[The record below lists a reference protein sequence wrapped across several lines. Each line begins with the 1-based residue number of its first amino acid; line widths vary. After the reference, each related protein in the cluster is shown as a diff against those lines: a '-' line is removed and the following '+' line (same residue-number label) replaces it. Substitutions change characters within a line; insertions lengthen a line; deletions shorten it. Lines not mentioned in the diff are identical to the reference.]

1 MKEIE
6 YLIWAVR
13 NKEVLEPYEKEAIIK
28 ELDGIIQRER
38 KEVLDSA
45 YPDGDGYWKEK
56 NA

>member
-13 NKEVLEPYEKEAIIK
+13 NKEVLEPYEKEAIIR

-38 KEVLDSA
+38 KEILDSA
-45 YPDGDGYWKEK
+45 YPDGDGYWK
-56 NA
+56 